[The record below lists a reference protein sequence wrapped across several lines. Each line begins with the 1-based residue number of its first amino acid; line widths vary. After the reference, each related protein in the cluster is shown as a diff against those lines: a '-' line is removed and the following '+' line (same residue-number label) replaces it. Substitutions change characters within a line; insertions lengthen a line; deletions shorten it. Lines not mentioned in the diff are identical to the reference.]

1 MKKVKI
7 VEFTGVWDF
16 VEKNYPNYT
25 SCPKITLNE
34 DLHKINDGELT
45 GNAEKM
51 YNEEIAKKT
60 KELYRTHS
68 IEQIKSIV
76 ENEFYIKALK
86 SNKGILRNAI
96 SHYIAPDK
104 ENENLQ
110 MTVSK
115 ILKKL
120 VTTEEAILFA
130 VKEFETLADYLRN
143 SKK

>member
-1 MKKVKI
+1 MNIDKI

-25 SCPKITLNE
+25 SCVKITLNE
-34 DLHKINDGELT
+34 DLHKINDGDLT

-60 KELYRTHS
+60 KELLRTHS
-68 IEQIKSIV
+68 KEQIKSIV

-86 SNKGILRNAI
+86 SNKCILRKAI
-96 SHYIAPDK
+96 SYYIAPDK

-115 ILKKL
+115 ILKKI

-130 VKEFETLADYLRN
+130 VKEFETLVDYLRN